1 MPPKDTTVTL
11 VHTSACFIPEKKTS
25 LPVRNFGSPPV
36 KTSDIPW
43 KIYEATC
50 EKQIL
55 PVKKEEE
62 LHP

>member
-11 VHTSACFIPEKKTS
+11 VHSSACFIPEKKS

-43 KIYEATC
+43 KICEATC